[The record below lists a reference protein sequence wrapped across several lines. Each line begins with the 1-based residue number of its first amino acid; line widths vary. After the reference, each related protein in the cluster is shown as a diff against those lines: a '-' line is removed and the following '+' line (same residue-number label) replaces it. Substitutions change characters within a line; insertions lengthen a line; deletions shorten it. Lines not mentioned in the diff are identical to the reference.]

1 MSQEI
6 LVKIQTSLRRM
17 PGVSSKESNE
27 IISQLQEVG
36 QIVSTETS
44 QLVNALM
51 NLTLDQEDTDKAIA
65 RMSIEANLA
74 KAEAD
79 DQAHNMSNLR
89 TELANE
95 KGKRQE
101 AESEVVKVMDE
112 LQKLSREFR
121 SLKNGD
127 RDGSPDGSAQSPDR
141 DGMIKVSYPHC
152 MYLIVVKY

>member
-27 IISQLQEVG
+27 IITKLQEVG
-36 QIVSTETS
+36 QIISSETS
-44 QLVNALM
+44 QLVDALM

-79 DQAHNMSNLR
+79 DQSHNLGNLR
-89 TELANE
+89 AELADE

-101 AESEVVKVMDE
+101 AEAEVVKLMDD
-112 LQKLSREFR
+112 LQKLTDEFKSAKEKARE
-121 SLKNGD
+121 
-127 RDGSPDGSAQSPDR
+127 GSSGGTKSSADH
-141 DGMIKVSYPHC
+141 DDLVKVSSLCYV
-152 MYLIVVKY
+152 MSL